1 MRRWQK
7 FMEYARNST
16 LVAALLAGIS
26 PALAVDVTAGNR
38 TVSVPIPDGY
48 ANLADISPQWVA
60 QFYGFVS
67 PDELPLLIL
76 VADTVTGQDAAW
88 TTTTAYAIV
97 SVIRSSLGGTLGT
110 PEFVAQTDF
119 ASNGIRDASRLT
131 EAQAALLVSEALTE
145 DDSPLAFAPESPNA
159 INGMQL
165 LAVTERTETTAALTI
180 AHPTADYRL
189 LLNDLG
195 FVNVDGQL
203 FKVAAF
209 AVLRE
214 EGTIASLQAFG
225 KSVRDGILG
234 AN

>member
-1 MRRWQK
+1 
-7 FMEYARNST
+7 METVASVEKRATIVAVFNPKGGVGKTTVATSLAASLQLNHGQRVL
-16 LVAALLAGIS
+16 LV
-26 PALAVDVTAGNR
+26 D
-38 TVSVPIPDGY
+38 
-48 ANLADISPQWVA
+48 
-60 QFYGFVS
+60 
-67 PDELPLLIL
+67 
-76 VADTVTGQDAAW
+76 ADTVTGQDAAW

-97 SVIRSSLGGTLGT
+97 SVIRSSLGGTLST

-131 EAQAALLVSEALTE
+131 EEQAALLVSESLTE

-180 AHPTADYRL
+180 AHPTADNRL

-195 FVNVDGQL
+195 FINVDGQL

-209 AVLRE
+209 AVLRG

-225 KSVRDGILG
+225 KSVRDAILG